1 MPTTATPL
9 ALITGGGTGL
19 GRAIALRLGEA
30 GFAIALTYRRSAA
43 DALNTVAKLE
53 GLGVPVAAF
62 ATDLALAEA
71 PDRLL
76 GEVTERFGRVDV
88 LVNNAAETEVIAF
101 HDLASLTAA
110 TWDRI
115 LETDLRAPFLCARAA
130 APWLRNAGGVIV
142 NISSTAGLAPRG
154 SSIAYSVAKSALVH
168 LTECLAVAF
177 EPDVRVVAVAP
188 GAMPTRWPSPT
199 SAVAEADG
207 AADTDEMLHSVAELV
222 LVAIQNRAL
231 NGSVL
236 VADRGLLVSA
246 SGSAG

>member
-1 MPTTATPL
+1 VPTTAAPL
-9 ALITGGGTGL
+9 ALITGGATGL

-30 GFAIALTYRRSAA
+30 GFAIALTYRRSEA
-43 DALNTVAKLE
+43 DARNTVAKLE
-53 GLGVPVAAF
+53 SLGVRVAAF
-62 ATDLALAEA
+62 ATDLVLPDA

-101 HDLASLTAA
+101 HDLAGLTAA

-154 SSIAYSVAKSALVH
+154 SSIAYSVAKAGLVH
-168 LTECLAVAF
+168 LTKCLAVAF
-177 EPDVRVVAVAP
+177 EPDVRVVAIAP

-199 SAVAEADG
+199 SAAFEADA
-207 AADTDEMLHSVAELV
+207 AADTDGMLQSVAELV
-222 LVAIQNRAL
+222 LVGIQNRAL
-231 NGSVL
+231 NGSLL
-236 VADRGLLVSA
+236 VADRGLLVGA
-246 SGSAG
+246 SGSN

>member
-1 MPTTATPL
+1 VPTTAMPL

-43 DALNTVAKLE
+43 DAMNTVAKLE
-53 GLGVPVAAF
+53 DLGVAAAAF
-62 ATDLALAEA
+62 ATDLALSEA
-71 PDRLL
+71 PDRLM

-115 LETDLRAPFLCARAA
+115 LEIDLRAPFLCARAA
-130 APWLRNAGGVIV
+130 APWLRHAGGVIV
-142 NISSTAGLAPRG
+142 NVSSTAGLAPRG

-199 SAVAEADG
+199 SPVDQADDAAESDAIVQ
-207 AADTDEMLHSVAELV
+207 SVAELV

-236 VADRGLLVSA
+236 VADRGLLVGVS
-246 SGSAG
+246 SSN